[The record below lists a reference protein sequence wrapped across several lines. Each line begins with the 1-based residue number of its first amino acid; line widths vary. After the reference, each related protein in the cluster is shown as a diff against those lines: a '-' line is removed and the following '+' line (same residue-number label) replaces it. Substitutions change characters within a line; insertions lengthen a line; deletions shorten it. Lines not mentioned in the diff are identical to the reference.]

1 MAVFNLVK
9 ISLRKIGILQ
19 ISTAKKLTVLIDD
32 LFIQAKTG
40 ISLIEV
46 KIPAM
51 PENSRFPGKQ
61 LITRNPDSVPKKDSA
76 AFHCPIWATANA
88 FPGTFVPRG
97 LRHPQ
102 RQQK

>member
-40 ISLIEV
+40 ISL
-46 KIPAM
+46 
-51 PENSRFPGKQ
+51 N
-61 LITRNPDSVPKKDSA
+61 
-76 AFHCPIWATANA
+76 
-88 FPGTFVPRG
+88 
-97 LRHPQ
+97 
-102 RQQK
+102 